1 MKRLS
6 IIVPCYNVEKY
17 IDRCL
22 MSLTGQTL
30 SKGAYEVILVD
41 DASTDTTWQH
51 ITAWE
56 AKYPELILAVHCDEN
71 GKMGRARNIGLSYAT
86 GEYVG
91 FADSDDWVEPEMFE
105 ALLSEAETNGQDVVI
120 CRHLRDR
127 GNDFQ
132 KLDDKGSGKI
142 DRVIIDTKDVRS
154 RFIVESPMHFNVW
167 DKIIRKEILD
177 HNCIRFPEQVAYE
190 DIYFGA
196 LLHLYVRKVSY
207 VDTIYYHYY
216 INPASTVLK
225 KEAAYHGDIITVNEM
240 LVETLKERGFWET
253 YQKSLEI
260 DLLFIWYLA
269 TVKIICLRFEKPPY
283 EMFCRLK
290 RSILFYIPE
299 CLKNPYIPI
308 YMKEFYQLL
317 LKLLEIE
324 VTPPV
329 LDQVAEQYKQYVQTY
344 EG

>member
-22 MSLTGQTL
+22 MSLTEQTL
-30 SKGAYEVILVD
+30 SRSAYEIILVD

-132 KLDDKGSGKI
+132 KLDDKGTGKI
-142 DRVIIDTKDVRS
+142 YRAVIDTEEKR
-154 RFIVESPMHFNVW
+154 RQLIVEN
-167 DKIIRKEILD
+167 L
-177 HNCIRFPEQVAYE
+177 
-190 DIYFGA
+190 
-196 LLHLYVRKVSY
+196 
-207 VDTIYYHYY
+207 
-216 INPASTVLK
+216 
-225 KEAAYHGDIITVNEM
+225 
-240 LVETLKERGFWET
+240 
-253 YQKSLEI
+253 SLI
-260 DLLFIWYLA
+260 HI
-269 TVKIICLRFEKPPY
+269 
-283 EMFCRLK
+283 
-290 RSILFYIPE
+290 
-299 CLKNPYIPI
+299 
-308 YMKEFYQLL
+308 
-317 LKLLEIE
+317 
-324 VTPPV
+324 
-329 LDQVAEQYKQYVQTY
+329 
-344 EG
+344 

>member
-1 MKRLS
+1 
-6 IIVPCYNVEKY
+6 
-17 IDRCL
+17 
-22 MSLTGQTL
+22 MSLTEQTL
-30 SKGAYEVILVD
+30 SRSAYEIILVD

-177 HNCIRFPEQVAYE
+177 YNCIRFPEQVAYE

-299 CLKNPYIPI
+299 CLKNPYIPV